1 MQLQD
6 WVFIGLFLLGII
18 FSIGGIIWIL
28 GDVLQE
34 FFENKNLNGFEDDFK
49 NAVEF
54 SQPDWSEIKEIAS
67 TRGLT
72 HSKILFIIRKFYREI
87 LTGRD
92 KELLEHKNLIRSYID
107 QYRTDEPFEGL
118 PNEIRIHLEKLREQ
132 LNGEEQYIEPL
143 TGQIKE
149 LLKIYEKDKKQQRFY
164 TAGGFFIAIISLL
177 FAGYTSFLQPK
188 TDSQIPDGVPAVSA
202 ESNIDTVQ

>member
-1 MQLQD
+1 M
-6 WVFIGLFLLGII
+6 
-18 FSIGGIIWIL
+18 
-28 GDVLQE
+28 
-34 FFENKNLNGFEDDFK
+34 
-49 NAVEF
+49 
-54 SQPDWSEIKEIAS
+54 
-67 TRGLT
+67 
-72 HSKILFIIRKFYREI
+72 
-87 LTGRD
+87 
-92 KELLEHKNLIRSYID
+92 
-107 QYRTDEPFEGL
+107 